1 MGRLGYQSEA
11 QSALDVS
18 YNSVADYSRSMRIG
32 LTKSYPDYAAI
43 RHKED
48 QQHPQLNDAVLQ
60 IENEF
65 YGTIRPKRTTRS
77 GERPL
82 AALNER
88 GVEYVEVRCVDLNPF
103 EPLGINAEQIRFLDT
118 FLLLCLLAPSPPDSA
133 ESRASLSRNQTRVV
147 ERGREPGLQLETD
160 TGLVALADWARQLLE
175 ACDPIVEALDR
186 ATRSDARD
194 YDSVHEG
201 PTDTYGT
208 SLQTQKD
215 KVSRPAMTPSAKVIA
230 AMAMHGSFFE
240 FTMHQAQE
248 IQRHLQAIPVT
259 QAAIAA
265 LQKESADSLRR
276 QAEVEAADIQ
286 TFEEFLEDYLALP

>member
-1 MGRLGYQSEA
+1 M
-11 QSALDVS
+11 
-18 YNSVADYSRSMRIG
+18 
-32 LTKSYPDYAAI
+32 
-43 RHKED
+43 
-48 QQHPQLNDAVLQ
+48 LQ

-160 TGLVALADWARQLLE
+160 TGLVALADWAMQLLE
-175 ACDPIVEALDR
+175 ACEPIVGALDR
-186 ATRSDARD
+186 ATRNL
-194 YDSVHEG
+194 
-201 PTDTYGT
+201 
-208 SLQTQKD
+208 SL
-215 KVSRPAMTPSAKVIA
+215 I
-230 AMAMHGSFFE
+230 H
-240 FTMHQAQE
+240 
-248 IQRHLQAIPVT
+248 I
-259 QAAIAA
+259 
-265 LQKESADSLRR
+265 
-276 QAEVEAADIQ
+276 
-286 TFEEFLEDYLALP
+286 